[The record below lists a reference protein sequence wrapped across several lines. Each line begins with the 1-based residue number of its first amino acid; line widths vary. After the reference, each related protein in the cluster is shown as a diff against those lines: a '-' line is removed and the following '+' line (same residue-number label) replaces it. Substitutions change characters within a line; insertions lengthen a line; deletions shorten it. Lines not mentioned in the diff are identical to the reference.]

1 MSYYKKEKLHETKI
15 PYLINYITF
24 HLLGACATI
33 SAAEYQST
41 TPDLL
46 SPVINDNQ
54 IVEALPEGGFIYNL
68 NGSSTFDS
76 TIVSNNQGKLMSYK
90 QYKDTEIPNKGMVD
104 YINPPIL
111 VRSASPYRATNN
123 PKILPLGQSYRFQA
137 FSGSGWRFSELKFE
151 AVQGTGTWLFWESV
165 GDSDLVGNEYEAY
178 RTYESK
184 KPVSR
189 AVIGNGQGKYV
200 NGEGSWLFFYTH
212 NPVNGSWYRVTNK

>member
-24 HLLGACATI
+24 HLLGACATV

-76 TIVSNNQGKLMSYK
+76 TIVSNNQGS
-90 QYKDTEIPNKGMVD
+90 
-104 YINPPIL
+104 
-111 VRSASPYRATNN
+111 
-123 PKILPLGQSYRFQA
+123 
-137 FSGSGWRFSELKFE
+137 
-151 AVQGTGTWLFWESV
+151 
-165 GDSDLVGNEYEAY
+165 
-178 RTYESK
+178 
-184 KPVSR
+184 
-189 AVIGNGQGKYV
+189 
-200 NGEGSWLFFYTH
+200 
-212 NPVNGSWYRVTNK
+212 

>member
-1 MSYYKKEKLHETKI
+1 MKPKS
-15 PYLINYITF
+15 LILSITSLF
-24 HLLGACATI
+24 LLGACATV

-54 IVEALPEGGFIYNL
+54 IVEALPEGRFIYNL

-123 PKILPLGQSYRFQA
+123 PKILPLGQSYRSQA

-165 GDSDLVGNEYEAY
+165 GDSGLVGNEYEAY

-184 KPVSR
+184 KTVSR